1 MNKIVVYIRDILYQ
15 GAINISFLGIV
26 PTLLYVLFF
35 TLISFDINRS
45 ICGRILAYT
54 LLHTNKSVQ
63 GGK

>member
-1 MNKIVVYIRDILYQ
+1 MHKIFVYIHDILYR
-15 GAINISFLGIV
+15 GAITLSFIGLV

-45 ICGRILAYT
+45 ICGCILAYT